1 MSVHTSVSVSSAT
14 WVCMQSHAHM
24 NAPTGEQLETDIHTQ
39 GSGGKSAVPAGDDSE
54 HCIGGGA
61 VSTGGGERRGG
72 AIPQ

>member
-1 MSVHTSVSVSSAT
+1 MSVHTYVSVCSAVYAIT
-14 WVCMQSHAHM
+14 CTHSHVS
-24 NAPTGEQLETDIHTQ
+24 TGEQLETDIHTQ

-61 VSTGGGERRGG
+61 VSTGGGEGREG